1 MLHWPGWETV
11 VSAGLATINMLFQA
25 CGSPPLDDL
34 DQWLY
39 LSEPYLP
46 SQGNEAEASDLPR
59 EDSGLWVKRAPVGYR
74 CLIHSF
80 SFTMLSVWP

>member
-1 MLHWPGWETV
+1 M
-11 VSAGLATINMLFQA
+11 SAGLATINMLFQA
-25 CGSPPLDDL
+25 CGSPSLDDL

>member
-1 MLHWPGWETV
+1 M
-11 VSAGLATINMLFQA
+11 SAGLATINMLFQA
-25 CGSPPLDDL
+25 CGSPSLNDL
-34 DQWLY
+34 DQWLCI
-39 LSEPYLP
+39 SEPYLP